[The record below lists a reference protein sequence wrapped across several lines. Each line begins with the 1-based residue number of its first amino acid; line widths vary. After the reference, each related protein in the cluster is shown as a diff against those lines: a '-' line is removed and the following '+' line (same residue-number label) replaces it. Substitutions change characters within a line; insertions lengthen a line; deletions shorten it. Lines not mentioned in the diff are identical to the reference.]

1 MNVNRERKM
10 VPVEVTQLYID
21 GETIKQIIARLQDMA
36 LSYGEDAVINK
47 EVEPYSDG
55 ATYLGVFVNQP
66 ESDEVMTARI
76 AQEEMWAKRHADSRR
91 AAYEALKREFGE

>member
-10 VPVEVTQLYID
+10 IPVEVTQFNID

-55 ATYLGVFVNQP
+55 ATYLGVFVDRP

-76 AQEEMWAKRHADSRR
+76 AQEEMWAERQAASRR

>member
-10 VPVEVTQLYID
+10 IPVEVTQFNID

-47 EVEPYSDG
+47 ENEPYSDG
-55 ATYLGVFVNQP
+55 TYLGVFVKRP
-66 ESDEVMTARI
+66 ETDEVMTARI
-76 AQEEMWAKRHADSRR
+76 AQEEYWAKRHADSRR
-91 AAYEALKREFGE
+91 AQYEALKREFGE